1 MLRKLS
7 KWQSTVLIFE
17 FLKFKFKKTCDIFP
31 RVLFHLPHFFS
42 SIQIYFYVT
51 VQSHNYMF
59 IFYNDGKRWLTISR
73 KEIVCLFW
81 WNQLA
86 STYFYDWV
94 YILTNYTDSDQAQY
108 VYQRESKNVNVNNK
122 LFSHLYAQDLFFF
135 FIAMTRLYRNVSYL
149 VLPINMFF
157 LWH

>member
-17 FLKFKFKKTCDIFP
+17 FLTFKFKKTCDIFSTCSFP
-31 RVLFHLPHFFS
+31 FAPFFFVDTS
-42 SIQIYFYVT
+42 NFYLT

-73 KEIVCLFW
+73 KEIVCSFW

-108 VYQRESKNVNVNNK
+108 VYERERKNVNVNNK

-135 FIAMTRLYRNVSYL
+135 FIAMT
-149 VLPINMFF
+149 
-157 LWH
+157 